1 MTPTPPMAADERRW
15 MLRYTRVDQWSLPA
29 RFPLAP
35 STVDA
40 VLADI
45 LQTSP
50 AGVRD
55 LAADLD
61 RERDALAV
69 RLVQDGSARADLE
82 RLAARDDLRI
92 AALGDSITVDRLSW
106 FDIIAAAVEKVPGD
120 GRPLFRN
127 LAVSG
132 ATTADLLER
141 FDLVHAV
148 RPTHLLVMA
157 GTNDARRH
165 GHQAAE
171 EMVTLGE
178 TRRNLGALMDL
189 CATELGCWTR
199 LITPPAVDGPRV
211 AAAFSGQPVGWRGPD
226 IDGVAATVL
235 ELDPRAI
242 DVHSHLPVRARV
254 DLLEADGIHPSATG
268 QLEIARLVLSH
279 LARA

>member
-165 GHQAAE
+165 GLETTE
-171 EMVTLGE
+171 EMVTIGE
-178 TRRNLGALMDL
+178 TRRNLRALMDL
-189 CATELGCWTR
+189 CATELRCWTR
-199 LITPPAVDGPRV
+199 LITPAVVDEPRV
-211 AAAFSGQPVGWRGPD
+211 GAAFSGQPVGWRGPD
-226 IDGVAATVL
+226 IDKVAAAVL
-235 ELDPRAI
+235 DVDPRAI
-242 DVHSHLPVRARV
+242 DVHGDLPVRARG

-268 QLEIARLVLSH
+268 QLEIARLVLGH
-279 LARA
+279 LAGA